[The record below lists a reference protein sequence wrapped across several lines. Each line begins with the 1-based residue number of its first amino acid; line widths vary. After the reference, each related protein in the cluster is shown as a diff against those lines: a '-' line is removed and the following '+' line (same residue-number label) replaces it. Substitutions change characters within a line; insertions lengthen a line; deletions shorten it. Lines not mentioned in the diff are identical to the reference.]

1 VGVGT
6 VSAVRRRGVF
16 LDRDGVLN
24 RAVMR
29 HGSPYPPSNLDE
41 LEITPHAGHDL
52 AELKKLGFV
61 LVVVTNQPDV
71 GRGSQSREA
80 VQQIHQ
86 ALRNALPV
94 DAILV
99 CYHGDD
105 EGCGCRKP
113 KPGMLLQAASEY
125 AIDLSNSY
133 LVGDRWRDIDAGHRA
148 GCTTILID
156 FGYAEQKP
164 AIEPH
169 ARVGSLREAVAWIQ
183 RHEAEGNTNHVPR
196 S

>member
-1 VGVGT
+1 M
-6 VSAVRRRGVF
+6 SAARRRGVF

-24 RAVMR
+24 RAIVR
-29 HGSPYPPSNLDE
+29 HGRPYPPASRNE
-41 LEITPHAGHDL
+41 LEITPDASHDL

-71 GRGSQSREA
+71 GRGLQSRAA
-80 VQQIHQ
+80 VEQIHQ
-86 ALRNALPV
+86 ALENALPV
-94 DAILV
+94 DAILA
-99 CYHGDD
+99 CYHRDE

-125 AIDLSNSY
+125 TIDLANSY
-133 LVGDRWRDIDAGHRA
+133 LVGDRWRDIDAGHQA

-156 FGYAEQKP
+156 FGYTERKP
-164 AIEPH
+164 AIEPE
-169 ARVGSLREAVAWIQ
+169 ARVGSLGEAVAWIQ
-183 RHEAEGNTNHVPR
+183 RREEQGSENYVPC